1 MRAMQPADKKLLD
14 AANSGDMDGVKAALE
29 GGANINIQEKS
40 FRDSALHKAASAG
53 HLEVAEYLIENS
65 ADMLLMNG
73 VDMTPLHLA
82 ARDGQISVVRLILEK
97 IDTVPERILNDA
109 LHVASMS
116 VYGSDVIVRLLD
128 DYRTKQVKPS
138 TSSLETATASLLE
151 SSENGD
157 LDTVVAVIENGVD
170 VNIVDGRGMTPLL
183 WASLRGHLEIVEYL
197 LDHGAD
203 IKKTNTAEWTALM
216 EASLEGHTEI
226 VKLLI
231 ERGANVN
238 AKTFVSGT
246 ALMFSSGNGHLEVVK
261 VLLENGADKTI
272 RIDGTNGEDGMTAL
286 AYAIRNG
293 RHEIMELLEKS
304 D

>member
-1 MRAMQPADKKLLD
+1 MKDIDKELID
-14 AANSGDMDGVKAALE
+14 AASQGDLRTVKKTI
-29 GGANINIQEKS
+29 GNGADIDSQEKD
-40 FRDSALHKAASAG
+40 FNESALHKAASAG
-53 HLEVAEYLIENS
+53 HLAVAEFLIERG

-82 ARDGQISVVRLILEK
+82 ARDGQLDVVRLILEK
-97 IDTVPERILNDA
+97 IDTVPERILNDI

-116 VYGSDVIVRLLD
+116 VYGSDFIVRLID
-128 DYRTKQVKPS
+128 DFRTKQVKPS
-138 TSSLETATASLLE
+138 TSSLETAPANLLE

-157 LDTVVAVIENGVD
+157 LDAVVTAIENGAD

-183 WASLRGHLEIVEYL
+183 WASLRGHLEIADYL

-203 IKKTNTAEWTALM
+203 IHITNTAEWTALM
-216 EASLEGHTEI
+216 EASLEGHIEI

-231 ERGANVN
+231 ARGADVN

-261 VLLENGADKTI
+261 LLLDNGADKTI
-272 RIDGTNGEDGMTAL
+272 QIDGTDGEDGMTAL
-286 AYAIRNG
+286 TYALRQGRN
-293 RHEIMELLEKS
+293 EIVDLLQKS
-304 D
+304 G